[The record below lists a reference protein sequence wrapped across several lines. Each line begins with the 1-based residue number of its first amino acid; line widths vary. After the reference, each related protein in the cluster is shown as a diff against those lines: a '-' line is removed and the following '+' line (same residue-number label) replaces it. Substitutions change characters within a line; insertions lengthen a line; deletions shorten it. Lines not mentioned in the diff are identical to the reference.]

1 MLVWTVRCAAAGLA
15 VSGLAMLM
23 GCGVSSTFITP
34 SSVVL
39 APSQTFQFTVARTGL
54 AQPVLLVNG
63 VAGGSPSS
71 GTITPDGFYTAPS
84 TASGGQITIGIRGQS
99 SSAAVALF
107 NPAGFTPGSVAA
119 TQNPLVAS
127 YSIVVPAG
135 TSVQVQFGLDTSYGF
150 STSMIQTSTGG
161 TVTLLVAGMRAGTT
175 YHMQAI
181 VDLIGGAQ
189 LLDTDHSFTT
199 GSIPAERL
207 PNITVQQFG
216 TGTPSDG
223 IELLSLDPNTGD
235 DNLLSA
241 VATDLQGN
249 VIWYYDLGTSDW
261 AFPVKP
267 LPNGHMLVN
276 ASPTG
281 ATGVNEIREIDLAG
295 NIINR
300 ISLNAVNQALRGT
313 AASFQIS
320 SFHHDVAVLPNG
332 HYILLGNYQQTINNV
347 PGIPTGTAMLGDALI
362 DWDPQQAAVW
372 VWSAFDHLDLTH
384 APYGLADWTHSNA
397 IIYSPDDGN
406 LILSMRNQNWI
417 IKINYQNG
425 AGDGS
430 VLWRLGFGGDFTLPS
445 GQAPAEWNYGQHY
458 PTIVS
463 PNSAGVFSLMF
474 FNDGNGRLVDSN
486 GDVCG
491 GPGVGACYS
500 SVPIFQL
507 DESAMTATVL
517 WEDNLFPYFSFCC
530 GDALLL
536 PNGDME
542 VDIAYDLSTTPGISD
557 IEEVTQTLTP
567 ELVWEMQVHGQLA
580 YRGLRVPSLYPGQV
594 WPAATQSK
602 PSRALPSDSR
612 AGSGEGASERRV
624 QLLPTGRSEGR
635 AEIVP

>member
-207 PNITVQQFG
+207 PNITV
-216 TGTPSDG
+216 P
-223 IELLSLDPNTGD
+223 
-235 DNLLSA
+235 
-241 VATDLQGN
+241 ATVSN
-249 VIWYYDLGTSDW
+249 C
-261 AFPVKP
+261 
-267 LPNGHMLVN
+267 
-276 ASPTG
+276 
-281 ATGVNEIREIDLAG
+281 
-295 NIINR
+295 
-300 ISLNAVNQALRGT
+300 
-313 AASFQIS
+313 
-320 SFHHDVAVLPNG
+320 FHL
-332 HYILLGNYQQTINNV
+332 
-347 PGIPTGTAMLGDALI
+347 IPI
-362 DWDPQQAAVW
+362 P
-372 VWSAFDHLDLTH
+372 
-384 APYGLADWTHSNA
+384 
-397 IIYSPDDGN
+397 
-406 LILSMRNQNWI
+406 
-417 IKINYQNG
+417 
-425 AGDGS
+425 
-430 VLWRLGFGGDFTLPS
+430 
-445 GQAPAEWNYGQHY
+445 
-458 PTIVS
+458 
-463 PNSAGVFSLMF
+463 
-474 FNDGNGRLVDSN
+474 
-486 GDVCG
+486 
-491 GPGVGACYS
+491 
-500 SVPIFQL
+500 
-507 DESAMTATVL
+507 AMTIC
-517 WEDNLFPYFSFCC
+517 FP
-530 GDALLL
+530 
-536 PNGDME
+536 P
-542 VDIAYDLSTTPGISD
+542 
-557 IEEVTQTLTP
+557 
-567 ELVWEMQVHGQLA
+567 
-580 YRGLRVPSLYPGQV
+580 
-594 WPAATQSK
+594 
-602 PSRALPSDSR
+602 
-612 AGSGEGASERRV
+612 
-624 QLLPTGRSEGR
+624 
-635 AEIVP
+635 